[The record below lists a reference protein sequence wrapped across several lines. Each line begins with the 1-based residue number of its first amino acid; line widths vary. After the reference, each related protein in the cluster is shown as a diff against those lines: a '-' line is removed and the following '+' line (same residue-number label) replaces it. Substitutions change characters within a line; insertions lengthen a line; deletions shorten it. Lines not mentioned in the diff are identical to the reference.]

1 MVAYANELYQSEACL
16 PKGVHKQV
24 AAPLRVLRGLEGHWS
39 IMFSSTPHSKTYNA
53 LEEVS
58 VGQNFVHAAGKIL
71 RKL

>member
-1 MVAYANELYQSEACL
+1 
-16 PKGVHKQV
+16 
-24 AAPLRVLRGLEGHWS
+24 
-39 IMFSSTPHSKTYNA
+39 MFSSTSHSKAYNA